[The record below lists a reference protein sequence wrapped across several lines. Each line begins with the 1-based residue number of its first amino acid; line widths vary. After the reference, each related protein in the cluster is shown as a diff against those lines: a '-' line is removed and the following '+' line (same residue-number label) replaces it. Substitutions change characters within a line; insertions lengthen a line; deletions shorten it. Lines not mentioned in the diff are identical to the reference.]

1 MCEVL
6 VPGAHGV
13 EHPRPDR
20 AHHRVDD
27 AGKPLDRLG
36 RADGNRGDH
45 PARAAVAHQP
55 ERRFEGRAGR
65 HAVVDD
71 DARPPV
77 DRYRI
82 SPAAKEP
89 GPALDFPKLT
99 GGLLFDVR
107 VADAES
113 IDDPPVQDSRT
124 VLGDGADRELGIPGN
139 SQLVC
144 HQHIEFGIEPVRHFR
159 RDRNTSA
166 RNAED
171 EGGLPILE
179 EVRCFDRGGETSPG
193 VGTIAVSHTVSV
205 RFPAMRRLLLLANP
219 SASGFTGALYRTVV
233 ETLSASFSLDTEWP
247 NGPDDT
253 LRLAASAAENGY
265 EIVAA
270 MGGDGVVHHVANG
283 VAGTAAA
290 LAIIPA
296 GTTNVTAR
304 IFGLPHRPK
313 RAAAAIAD
321 LDLVPTRLAR
331 IESTVSGRTS
341 VEFATFA
348 VGVGFDAD
356 VVTRA
361 ETRPH
366 SKVWFGGLHYAE
378 SAIMTLLT
386 DWRGRPPNLR
396 VAVDGRRVDGVAALV
411 QVHHPYTYFGPVPLH
426 ITREAVDG
434 LAGVVATDLEVHRA
448 AEIFARAILRRP
460 LVDRLGIPLFTC
472 FDRMTIEA
480 DPATPFQAD
489 GEHLGLATRLEI
501 SPTPDALLVVRDP
514 VACCAAESG

>member
-36 RADGNRGDH
+36 RADGNRGDY

-193 VGTIAVSHTVSV
+193 VGTFAVSHTVSV

-321 LDLVPTRLAR
+321 QPVVRAIELNVSCPNVADGLTFGTDAPLLRELVGHVRRAINRRVKLIVKLSPNVPDICATADAAVAGGADALSLTNTFTALAIDIYKRTPRLANG
-331 IESTVSGRTS
+331 T
-341 VEFATFA
+341 
-348 VGVGFDAD
+348 
-356 VVTRA
+356 
-361 ETRPH
+361 
-366 SKVWFGGLHYAE
+366 GGL
-378 SAIMTLLT
+378 SGPAI
-386 DWRGRPPNLR
+386 RPL
-396 VAVDGRRVDGVAALV
+396 AVYLVRRVYCHVA
-411 QVHHPYTYFGPVPLH
+411 
-426 ITREAVDG
+426 
-434 LAGVVATDLEVHRA
+434 
-448 AEIFARAILRRP
+448 RP
-460 LVDRLGIPLFTC
+460 AGIPLIAMGGMAHWTDAAEFLL
-472 FDRMTIEA
+472 A
-480 DPATPFQAD
+480 GAT
-489 GEHLGLATRLEI
+489 GLAVGT
-501 SPTPDALLVVRDP
+501 ALFLDP
-514 VACCAAESG
+514 NIPLTICDGLRQWLAELGCSSVSQVIGTLDWQPGAA